1 MATNPARLIA
11 PPATGRDWL
20 KVVLV
25 QLAALLEPAAG
36 PWPAPRRRS
45 DERGGAALV
54 THLV

>member
-36 PWPAPRRRS
+36 PWPAPDGGPTSGAEPRS
-45 DERGGAALV
+45 
-54 THLV
+54 